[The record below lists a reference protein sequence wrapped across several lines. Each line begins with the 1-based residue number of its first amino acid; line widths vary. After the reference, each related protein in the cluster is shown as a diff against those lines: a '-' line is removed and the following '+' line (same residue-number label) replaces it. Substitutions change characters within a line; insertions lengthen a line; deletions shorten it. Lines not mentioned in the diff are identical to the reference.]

1 MKNNFDNYNFDDT
14 AKVIAGTDEVGRGP
28 LAGDVVAAAVILNPQ
43 MAIDGLADSKKLS
56 PNQRLKCFELII
68 VNAQAFSVAR
78 ATVDEIDE
86 INILQASLLAMHRAV
101 KQLHIQPDFVYVDGN
116 HCPAWSYDCQAV
128 VQGDSLVPAIA
139 AASILAKV
147 TRDQEME
154 RLAELYPLYGFAQ
167 HKGYPTPAHLSAL
180 DIHGPCEI
188 HRRSF
193 APVARLLNSA
203 IVRSRTD

>member
-1 MKNNFDNYNFDDT
+1 MKNNFGNYNSEDT
-14 AKVIAGTDEVGRGP
+14 ARVIAGTDEVGRGP
-28 LAGDVVAAAVILNPQ
+28 LAGNVVAAAVILNPL
-43 MAIDGLADSKKLS
+43 MTIDGLADSKKLS

-68 VNAQAFSVAR
+68 VNAQAFSVAS

-101 KQLHIQPDFVYVDGN
+101 QRLHIQPDFVYVDGN
-116 HCPAWSYDCQAV
+116 HCPEWSYDCQAV

-167 HKGYPTPAHLSAL
+167 HKGYPTPAHLNAL
-180 DIHGPCEI
+180 DIHGPCAI

-193 APVARLLNSA
+193 APVARLLDSDV
-203 IVRSRTD
+203 VRSSTD

>member
-28 LAGDVVAAAVILNPQ
+28 LAGDVVAAAVILNPL

-193 APVARLLNSA
+193 APVARLLDSA

>member
-1 MKNNFDNYNFDDT
+1 
-14 AKVIAGTDEVGRGP
+14 
-28 LAGDVVAAAVILNPQ
+28 
-43 MAIDGLADSKKLS
+43 
-56 PNQRLKCFELII
+56 
-68 VNAQAFSVAR
+68 
-78 ATVDEIDE
+78 
-86 INILQASLLAMHRAV
+86 MHRAV
-101 KQLHIQPDFVYVDGN
+101 KQLYIQPDFVYVDGN
-116 HCPAWSYDCQAV
+116 HCPAWSYHCQAV

-193 APVARLLNSA
+193 APVARLLDSA
-203 IVRSRTD
+203 IVRSSTD

>member
-1 MKNNFDNYNFDDT
+1 MKNNFGNYNFDDT
-14 AKVIAGTDEVGRGP
+14 AKVIAGTDEVGRGS

-193 APVARLLNSA
+193 APVARLLDSA